1 MAVTMDDP
9 RPTYLQVADALREL
23 IRSGELKAN
32 DKLPSVRE
40 LADRYGIAPAT
51 VQSALREL
59 RDHGWVYA
67 QSTRGHFVRGVPA
80 DAPEAGEHSSEYLSV
95 MARLSTV
102 TAALEEVSR
111 RLTALEKAAAEGAT
125 PGGLNQEVA
134 ALRVQVMDLYS
145 RTGHPYPHA
154 AEAGEDTAQEEQVRH
169 VRRETGPHGLTG

>member
-23 IRSGELKAN
+23 IRSGELKTN

-40 LADRYGIAPAT
+40 LAGRYGIAPAT

-80 DAPEAGEHSSEYLSV
+80 DAPAAGEHSSEYVSV
-95 MARLSTV
+95 MARLSTLA
-102 TAALEEVSR
+102 AALEDTNQ
-111 RLTALEKAAAEGAT
+111 RLTALEQAVAEGTVPA
-125 PGGLNQEVA
+125 GLNQEVA

-145 RTGHPYPHA
+145 RTGHPYPHEP
-154 AEAGEDTAQEEQVRH
+154 EAGEDAASGGQVRRM
-169 VRRETGPHGLTG
+169 RRGTGPHGSTG